1 MTSISGPEFRF
12 VPSTSLNLF
21 QDSTFGSISTR
32 SSLQDVFA
40 AVASAAVVKLQSLP
54 ESFKAAHGKNFRESH
69 AFHAFNMTS
78 LRNYPKL
85 MYNCI
90 TERLVAQ
97 LPIFVFFCWLL
108 EGTRDVQYGLG
119 LCDAWGIHFNRGP
132 TNQLSSWHHSRLVS
146 NMTCDFFYNVN
157 LISKMEGRW
166 NFNN

>member
-32 SSLQDVFA
+32 SSSKMSLLLSHQQQWWSCNRYLR
-40 AVASAAVVKLQSLP
+40 ASRLP
-54 ESFKAAHGKNFRESH
+54 MERISEKAMPFMPLTWQVSE
-69 AFHAFNMTS
+69 TI
-78 LRNYPKL
+78 RNL
-85 MYNCI
+85 CI

>member
-40 AVASAAVVKLQSLP
+40 AVASAALVKLQSLP
-54 ESFKAAHGKNFRESH
+54 ESFKAAHCWKEFQRKPCLLMPLIWQVSE
-69 AFHAFNMTS
+69 TI
-78 LRNYPKL
+78 RNLGIIKKGW
-85 MYNCI
+85 
-90 TERLVAQ
+90 
-97 LPIFVFFCWLL
+97 LPSFVFFGWLL

-146 NMTCDFFYNVN
+146 NLTCDF
-157 LISKMEGRW
+157 LCKSH
-166 NFNN
+166 